1 MRGDSDPYPPEGDGP
16 EAELRR
22 MESDPAYRALFLTLL
37 DAALARREAER
48 GAFAVGALAAAERLR
63 SLVRP
68 DPDPA
73 ARRARADR
81 RSAVAVTV
89 GAIAWTCCVAGIVAR
104 GWLA

>member
-1 MRGDSDPYPPEGDGP
+1 MSAPPPEGGDTG
-16 EAELRR
+16 AELRR

-37 DAALARREAER
+37 EAALARRNAER
-48 GAFAVGALAAAERLR
+48 GAFALGALAAAERLR
-63 SLVRP
+63 GLVRP

-81 RSAVAVTV
+81 RSAMALTV

>member
-1 MRGDSDPYPPEGDGP
+1 MSAPPPEGGDTG
-16 EAELRR
+16 AELRR
-22 MESDPAYRALFLTLL
+22 MESDPAYRALFLALL
-37 DAALARREAER
+37 DSALARREAER
-48 GAFAVGALAAAERLR
+48 GAFAGAALAAADRLR
-63 SLVRP
+63 GLVRP

-81 RSAVAVTV
+81 RSAVALTV